1 MAQQLLLVRHAALA
15 AEHKGRYIGA
25 TDVPLGPSGL
35 EQSRALAHLLAL
47 KKPLKCFCSPSVR
60 ARQTAQAISEYMS
73 LPTQVDDDLQEVDFG
88 QWEGKKFDEI
98 AAGYPDEV
106 KQWAE
111 HFEDFTFPGGE
122 SVEAFMERVRRA
134 ADRVAHDPAETVLA
148 VTHGGVIRHM
158 ICHFLGLEPWRYIL
172 FDVQYSTCATVRLFN
187 GKGILTGLN
196 ERWLGEGG

>member
-1 MAQQLLLVRHAALA
+1 
-15 AEHKGRYIGA
+15 
-25 TDVPLGPSGL
+25 
-35 EQSRALAHLLAL
+35 
-47 KKPLKCFCSPSVR
+47 
-60 ARQTAQAISEYMS
+60 MS
-73 LPTQVDDDLQEVDFG
+73 LPTQVDDDLREVDFG
-88 QWEGKKFDEI
+88 QWEGKRFDEI

-106 KQWAE
+106 KQWGE

-134 ADRVAHDPAETVLA
+134 ADRAAQDPAETVLA

-172 FDVQYSTCATVRLFN
+172 FDVQCSTCATVKLFN